1 MNIFPI
7 LDALSKQPEISQKML
22 AKLCQISIGK
32 VNYTL
37 NQLAKDDFINIEK
50 AGKIFHYTITEKG
63 REFLKKELDNMH
75 ETKMTLHNKEKKIIK
90 QAVILAAGEKSD
102 FDRPAGLLEIDE
114 TTAIERNMNIL
125 EANGIEKF
133 IIVTGYKKEAFEQL
147 ESLKEKNVVLVENPK
162 FLWTGSMSSLASV
175 AEHISDDF
183 ILIED
188 DILIEENAIEQLL
201 NHEERDCVLLTKE
214 SGSGDEAFVEIRN
227 HYLYNITKDIH
238 QLNRI
243 DGEMIGVTKISHD
256 VYKEMI
262 AIFEDNKNPYLNY
275 EYMLLDV
282 SRKFDVGYLRIADL
296 IWSEIDNKEHY
307 LKVKDKFYPML
318 KRKEADFRERELKSM
333 IGDVLDI
340 SIDKISNIS
349 ALGGLTNR
357 NFKMTIDGEEYAV
370 RVPGKGTEA
379 YIRRNYEKYNS
390 ELTSQI
396 GINPETLYFNEDTGL
411 KIVKYIP
418 NAETLNGKT
427 GKREDNLILV
437 ASTFRKLHHSDAI
450 MKDRFDVFEKITEY
464 ETILADLNGKLFDG
478 HEEVKQQVLAL
489 EDYYK
494 SLNVKLTP
502 CHNDPLAENF
512 VKSGE
517 DKMYLIDWEFSGMND
532 PLWDI
537 AAYIIEAELSTAEET
552 LFLIHYFD
560 GKVTVENRR
569 HVLMNKI
576 FLDFLWTIWAL
587 MKEAGGEEFGL
598 YAFNRFTR
606 AQANLKEYNK
616 YFKEIEQS
624 AKI

>member
-1 MNIFPI
+1 MN
-7 LDALSKQPEISQKML
+7 
-22 AKLCQISIGK
+22 
-32 VNYTL
+32 
-37 NQLAKDDFINIEK
+37 
-50 AGKIFHYTITEKG
+50 
-63 REFLKKELDNMH
+63 
-75 ETKMTLHNKEKKIIK
+75 
-90 QAVILAAGEKSD
+90 
-102 FDRPAGLLEIDE
+102 
-114 TTAIERNMNIL
+114 
-125 EANGIEKF
+125 
-133 IIVTGYKKEAFEQL
+133 
-147 ESLKEKNVVLVENPK
+147 
-162 FLWTGSMSSLASV
+162 
-175 AEHISDDF
+175 
-183 ILIED
+183 ED
-188 DILIEENAIEQLL
+188 
-201 NHEERDCVLLTKE
+201 
-214 SGSGDEAFVEIRN
+214 
-227 HYLYNITKDIH
+227 
-238 QLNRI
+238 
-243 DGEMIGVTKISHD
+243 
-256 VYKEMI
+256 
-262 AIFEDNKNPYLNY
+262 
-275 EYMLLDV
+275 
-282 SRKFDVGYLRIADL
+282 
-296 IWSEIDNKEHY
+296 
-307 LKVKDKFYPML
+307 
-318 KRKEADFRERELKSM
+318 
-333 IGDVLDI
+333 
-340 SIDKISNIS
+340 
-349 ALGGLTNR
+349 
-357 NFKMTIDGEEYAV
+357 YAV

-418 NAETLNGKT
+418 KAETLNGKT

-437 ASTFRKLHHSDAI
+437 ASTFRKLHHSDSI